1 MTLLDRAL
9 DASVVLSYG
18 RQGFARHARHF
29 PPGELEVDLAG
40 RVMLVTGANAGLG
53 LATTRAL
60 VARGARVVMLCRDT
74 SRGDAALATLRAESP
89 RGHAECVRLDVSDLG
104 AVRAFVRDWGGAPV
118 DALVH
123 NAAVLPA
130 RYARTPEGHE
140 VALATNLL
148 GPHLLTA
155 GLAPC
160 LRRGARVVMVSSGG
174 MFTQRLDVD
183 RLEMGPARYDGAVAY
198 ARAKRALV
206 ALVPGWAAR
215 LNDQGAAVHAMHPG
229 WADTPGVRS
238 SLPGFWRA
246 TRHILRSPAEGADT
260 VVFLAS
266 AARAAETT
274 GGLWF
279 DRAEVSPFPVPGT
292 RHDEA
297 ETARLWAFVEARC
310 AA

>member
-18 RQGFARHARHF
+18 RQGFARHARRF
-29 PPGELEVDLAG
+29 PPGELDVDLTG

-60 VARGARVVMLCRDT
+60 AARGARVVMLCRDPA
-74 SRGDAALATLRAESP
+74 RGEAACAALGAEGLRGVAEFVP
-89 RGHAECVRLDVSDLG
+89 LDVSDLG
-104 AVRAFVRDWGGAPV
+104 AVRAFVRAWGDAPI

-123 NAAVLPA
+123 NAAVLPV
-130 RYARTPEGHE
+130 RHARTPEGHE
-140 VALATNLL
+140 VTLATNLL

-160 LRRGARVVMVSSGG
+160 LRSGARVVMVSSGG
-174 MFTQRLDVD
+174 MFTQRLQVE
-183 RLEMGPARYDGAVAY
+183 RLEMGPEGFDGAVAY

-215 LNDQGAAVHAMHPG
+215 LGAQGAVVHAMHPG
-229 WADTPGVRS
+229 WADTPGVRG
-238 SLPGFWRA
+238 SLPGFWRV
-246 TRHILRSPAEGADT
+246 TRAILRSPEEGADT
-260 VVFLAS
+260 IVFLAA
-266 AARAAETT
+266 AARAAATT

-297 ETARLWAFVEARC
+297 ETARLWAFVEARTG
-310 AA
+310 A